1 MVSRPALRMAVSFLA
16 LQFASAAMAQ
26 TIDPNILRSL
36 QSQMGAGN
44 AGTGQMLQNRSGT
57 NASQQQQQVNPQ
69 DMPANVVLPEERQVR
84 RVQAERKLADLYLP
98 SAVERDYRTRLGD
111 TTLRQFGYDLFQSGT
126 APTGVRT
133 GAIGNDY
140 VLGIGDEIQI
150 SFRGATNVSQQVM
163 VDRDGMV
170 TAGQLRPIRA
180 AGRTLGT
187 VKAEIEAETRRSL
200 LATDVYVS
208 VGDVRSISVFVG
220 GEVERPG
227 QLNLTSLSDIATA
240 LSQAGGVRKT
250 GSLRQVRLVRAN
262 GSVQTVD
269 LYGMLGI
276 GTLPRI
282 RLQDGDRVI
291 VPVIGPTIAVT
302 GAVPRPGIYELRGSA
317 SISAVVAYAG
327 GAVRQRGAQVVISRI
342 AADGSESFIRAAG
355 GTEKVVGGDAIQLVG
370 SSPGGAIG
378 RVELLGNVDNPGSR
392 PLVSARTVAEL
403 VGRPED
409 LRPDTYQPAAVL
421 QRRDPAT
428 GSRIFQTI
436 NLAHE
441 LRDGSPTPLMSEDKL
456 YIFSRGDIE
465 FMNSVPVRQIILGQR
480 NPRPECKSLVALEQL
495 ARDTQTA
502 RFSAVTR
509 GSFVVETRMGSQI
522 GTTGR
527 VLRSGNADKEEA
539 LGLSADTRDG
549 LLEPLPEDDR
559 DPQSASNGT
568 DNARKYDRFGRKR
581 PITDE
586 EWQAYRDERCPSVFE
601 DRPELLGVLLE
612 NSVSIGGAVRRP
624 GAYPVGGIMTA
635 RDMALIAE
643 GLMPAA
649 SGLSLDIQRIADDR
663 PETVQVDAAGTALA
677 STVISP
683 GDDIRFNAS
692 QPIYENSGVLVSGEV
707 ARPGLYTIR
716 RGEKLSELLERAG
729 GLTRFA
735 YPYGTVFTRKS
746 VKISQEEGFKRTARE
761 LNNSLLAIA
770 ARSTN
775 SNGSGLAGAASLIE
789 AMANVEATGRMV
801 VEADPRVLQL
811 RPDLDTV
818 LEAGDAI
825 NVPKRPNFVLALG
838 DLNNPGALQFVERKT
853 AMQYLSEAGGPLS
866 TADKKRAFMVL
877 PNGSAQP
884 ISTTSWA
891 DSRMTPP
898 PPGTAIIVPKN
909 IDPLYKLSV
918 FRDVATIIG
927 QMATSVATIAVLATN

>member
-1 MVSRPALRMAVSFLA
+1 MVSRPALRIAVSFLA
-16 LQFASAAMAQ
+16 VQFASATMAQ
-26 TIDPNILRSL
+26 TIDPSILRSL

-44 AGTGQMLQNRSGT
+44 AGAGQTLQNRSGT
-57 NASQQQQQVNPQ
+57 NASQQTNSQ
-69 DMPANVVLPEERQVR
+69 DSPTAVTPEERQLR
-84 RVQAERKLADLYLP
+84 RVQAERKLAELYLP

-111 TTLRQFGYDLFQSGT
+111 TTLRQFGYDLFQGGA

-150 SFRGATNVSQQVM
+150 SFRGATNSTQQIT
-163 VDRDGMV
+163 VDRDGMI

-187 VKAEIEAETRRSL
+187 VKAELDAETRRSL

-240 LSQAGGVRKT
+240 LAQAGGVRKT

-302 GAVPRPGIYELRGSA
+302 GAVPRPGVYELRGTA

-327 GAVRQRGAQVVISRI
+327 GALRQRGAQVVISRI

-355 GTEKVVGGDAIQLVG
+355 GSEKVVGGDAIQLVG

-409 LRPDTYQPAAVL
+409 LRSDTYQPAAVL
-421 QRRDPAT
+421 QRRDAAT
-428 GSRIFQTI
+428 GSRVFQTI
-436 NLAHE
+436 NLAQE
-441 LRDGSPTPLMSEDKL
+441 LRDGSSTQLMSEDKL
-456 YIFSRGDIE
+456 YIFSRNDID
-465 FMNSVPVRQIILGQR
+465 FMNGVPVRQIILGQR
-480 NPRPECKSLVALEQL
+480 NPRPECKSLVTLEQL

-509 GSFVVETRMGSQI
+509 GSFVVETRTGSQI

-527 VLRSGNADKEEA
+527 VLRSGSADKEAA
-539 LGLSADTRDG
+539 LGLSLDSQDG
-549 LLEPLPEDDR
+549 LLEPLPDDR
-559 DPQSASNGT
+559 DPQSATSANST
-568 DNARKYDRFGRKR
+568 DTSRKYDRFGRKR
-581 PITDE
+581 PTTDE
-586 EWQAYRDERCPSVFE
+586 EWQAYRDERCPSIFE

-624 GAYPVGGIMTA
+624 GAYPIGGIMTA

-643 GLMPAA
+643 GLMPAT
-649 SGLSLDIQRIADDR
+649 SGLSLDVQRIADDR

-746 VKISQEEGFKRTARE
+746 VKLSQEEGFKRTARE

-789 AMANVEATGRMV
+789 SMSNIEATGRMV
-801 VEADPRVLQL
+801 VEADPRVLQV

-853 AMQYLSEAGGPLS
+853 AMQYMSEAGGPLS

-877 PNGSAQP
+877 PNGAAQP

-927 QMATSVATIAVLATN
+927 QMATSVATVAVLATN